1 MKQQRK
7 AGLAK
12 IKIRKLDRIET
23 TSTSHDKTH

>member
-7 AGLAK
+7 PGLAK

-23 TSTSHDKTH
+23 TQHSDNER